1 MRTQLRQTRFFTV
14 VEDDAEGKT
23 ATVMPSEYLRKL
35 QPYEAIAKLK
45 AHIKSLGDDL
55 RQYPHEDLEI
65 PEHFLKAR
73 MLAFELKIVQE
84 YLAHLKQAYE
94 TKVSRD

>member
-1 MRTQLRQTRFFTV
+1 MSTQLRQTKFFTA

-35 QPYEAIAKLK
+35 QPHEAIAKLK
-45 AHIKSLGDDL
+45 AHIKPLEDDL

-65 PEHFLKAR
+65 PEKFLKAR

-94 TKVSRD
+94 TKVL